1 MTPLNAHQQW
11 PQATESSQREALP
24 RINAFLKWL
33 AMALV
38 VMALFFSICL
48 LARDT
53 KMRVF
58 VGSTTSEISS
68 APLLLIGASFL
79 VVQVMLRPRWTELLK
94 NVLLAATFILWG
106 VVQLMTQNDLSK
118 RLSDVVVAL
127 YVFDLAWVVLSN
139 VTGTR
144 ATPLGSPRHDS
155 SQETE

>member
-1 MTPLNAHQQW
+1 M
-11 PQATESSQREALP
+11 SRREALT
-24 RINAFLKWL
+24 RMITFLRWL
-33 AMALV
+33 SIMLV

-53 KMRVF
+53 KMRILPGF
-58 VGSTTSEISS
+58 TTSGISS

-106 VVQLMTQNDLSK
+106 LVQLMTQNDLSK
-118 RLSDVVVAL
+118 KLSDVVVAL

-139 VTGTR
+139 VTGKG
-144 ATPLGSPRHDS
+144 AIPLDSPSHDS